1 MVLEIKFI
9 KGKNFN
15 ENWKAQNQKVG
26 IKNLKKYT
34 KIEKNFLAILW
45 HKGIKNLVDSC

>member
-15 ENWKAQNQKVG
+15 EKWKAQNQKVG
-26 IKNLKKYT
+26 IKNLKIHKNR
-34 KIEKNFLAILW
+34 EKFFAILW
-45 HKGIKNLVDSC
+45 YKGIKNLVDSC

>member
-26 IKNLKKYT
+26 IKNLKNR
-34 KIEKNFLAILW
+34 EKFFGNFMA
-45 HKGIKNLVDSC
+45 